1 MPIRQPIVSVLG
13 HVDHGKTSFLDYI
26 RATRVA
32 EREGGKITQHIG
44 ATEVPTEA
52 IESICG
58 PLLHGKKLEIPG
70 LLFID
75 TPGHNAFT
83 TLRARGGALADLAVL
98 LVDINE
104 GLKPQ
109 TIESIHILRTY
120 KTPFVIAANKIDLF
134 YGYKSKNMP
143 FILNFEKQG
152 SRVKERFDEKF
163 YELVGELQSE
173 GITAERYDRV
183 RDFKTTFSIVPMSA
197 KTGEGIADLLMV
209 LSGLA
214 QRYLEENLTLDDT
227 EEPGEATVLEVKEE
241 KGLGKALDIILFRGK
256 IRREDTIVIGGKE
269 LTITRVKAIL
279 RPAPLDEIRDPKK
292 KFKRVNEVYAAAGV
306 KILAPGIEDVVSGAS
321 LKVARGDIEAVKR
334 KVKEESIAHVKTDEE
349 GVIIKADAIGSLEA
363 LANEL
368 RNEGI
373 KIKAADTGD
382 ISKKDIV
389 NSATISNPLYR
400 ALLGFNVR
408 VLPDAAKEIEEVNVK
423 VILSDIIYHLVEE
436 YIQWYRQRKRELEED
451 SRSEIVYPVKF
462 LFLTEHTFRVSKPAL
477 IGVRVLAGRI
487 RSGMRIM
494 RQDGKTVG
502 RIKSIRSGDE
512 ALKEAPMG
520 SEVAIAVEGAVV
532 GRHLK
537 EGEIYYSDIPA
548 SDAKK
553 LRNLPL
559 TLEEREALEEISAI
573 KRKEE
578 PFWGM

>member
-32 EREGGKITQHIG
+32 ERESGKITQHIG